1 MTRIGARAHR
11 PRNAAI
17 SLALAGAVVVS
28 LLTSLVAPLS
38 AVGAA
43 SPAPADPSA
52 AGALFGFADLHTHQF
67 ANLGFGGLMIWGKPF
82 SPDDSM
88 ANALPYS
95 DFLPAGVGQVVGVG
109 GVPVPPGP
117 LPAYRPGCPAGTGT
131 VTAPCPVVPVHGPG
145 GTLDVL
151 NAALGGAYPHP
162 VGGYPQFD
170 GWPAWNVYTTQ
181 QMYYEWLQRAW
192 QGGERVMTMLAVNN
206 ESLCGAVFR
215 LAAYGCDDTSAIA
228 RQVQA
233 AKDFEAFIDAKSGG
247 PGRGWYRIAYSG
259 AQARQIVQDG
269 KLAVVLGT
277 EVPSLFGCK
286 VHSPCTDESVKAG
299 VQSLYDMG
307 IRQVFPVHNAD
318 NGFGGSALYN
328 QIFDLNNKIIN
339 GDWFSVGSCPQNAD
353 GDTTNDLRFH
363 LTLRDQINDAAG
375 DMAKLAGSLGPFD
388 AALASAA
395 LAGAPLPP
403 RPPVGA
409 NCNQRQLQA
418 LGQTL
423 VSELMTHHML
433 IDVDHMSTG
442 TQAQALDMA
451 AAAKYP
457 GIVMSHTGLADL
469 GVDDGQYTADTNRH
483 EGNKDAAQLARINE
497 LGGLTGVI
505 LHQGGR
511 NAIQEYHR
519 ADGTVPVP
527 FTCGESSQA
536 WAQAYL
542 SAVDRMGGGAVA
554 LGSDFNGLAGM
565 PAPRSG
571 PSKCH
576 GDVPAGYDPGP
587 LVQYPFQAYGQ
598 PGVAMPKMTAGTRTF
613 DYNVDG
619 LSNAG
624 MLPDFIE
631 DLRKVG
637 MSDQDLAP
645 LFRSADAYVRMWE
658 KAEDTAPPIISCA
671 SPDAA
676 WHAADV
682 SLSCT
687 ASDAVAGL
695 DGASPASFSLR
706 TSVPAGTQTDNA
718 TTDSRVLCDRRGN
731 CATAGPFT
739 GIKVDEKGPVVTITS
754 PAPGSVL
761 DGSTLLNLHFAATD
775 GPGSGVASVS
785 ARLDGTEVTD
795 GQVVDPLMLAP
806 GPHALVVDAADA
818 VRNVATA
825 NNSFSVAATSAGL
838 ANALDRAFGNGLI
851 TDVAVYHG
859 LQDKLAAAED
869 AHERGQHPTEW
880 KNLAAFINQVT
891 AQRAKG
897 IDSATADRLIAY
909 ANDVVQRKG

>member
-1 MTRIGARAHR
+1 
-11 PRNAAI
+11 
-17 SLALAGAVVVS
+17 VVS
-28 LLTSLVAPLS
+28 LLTNLVVPPS

-43 SPAPADPSA
+43 VSSAPADPPGA

-82 SPDDSM
+82 SPDDNM
-88 ANALPYS
+88 ATALPYS
-95 DFLPAGVGQVVGVG
+95 DFFPAGAGQVIGVG

-131 VTAPCPVVPVHGPG
+131 ATAPCPVVPVHGPG

-151 NAALGGAYPHP
+151 NLALGGAYPHP

-215 LAAYGCDDTSAIA
+215 LAADGCDDTSAIA

-233 AKDFEAFIDAKSGG
+233 TKDLEAFIDAKSGG

-339 GDWFSVGSCPQNAD
+339 GDWFSVGSCSQNAD
-353 GDTTNDLRFH
+353 GDATNDLRFH

-375 DMAKLAGSLGPFD
+375 DVAKLAGSLGPFD

-395 LAGAPLPP
+395 LAAAGLPP
-403 RPPVGA
+403 RPPAGA
-409 NCNQRQLQA
+409 NCNPRQLQA

-423 VSELMTHHML
+423 VSELMTHHMM
-433 IDVDHMSTG
+433 IDVDHMSTS

-469 GVDDGQYTADTNRH
+469 GVDNGQYTADTNRH
-483 EGNKDAAQLARINE
+483 EGNKDTAQLARIRD

-511 NAIQEYHR
+511 DAIQQYHR

-527 FTCGESSQA
+527 FSCAESSQA

-542 SAVDRMGGGAVA
+542 SAVDRVGGGAVA

-598 PGVAMPKMTAGTRTF
+598 PGVTMPKMTAGTRTF

-619 LSNAG
+619 
-624 MLPDFIE
+624 
-631 DLRKVG
+631 
-637 MSDQDLAP
+637 
-645 LFRSADAYVRMWE
+645 
-658 KAEDTAPPIISCA
+658 
-671 SPDAA
+671 
-676 WHAADV
+676 
-682 SLSCT
+682 
-687 ASDAVAGL
+687 
-695 DGASPASFSLR
+695 FSVQPMPMFGCGKRLR
-706 TSVPAGTQTDNA
+706 TPHPRS
-718 TTDSRVLCDRRGN
+718 SRVYHPIPLGMPRTCLCR
-731 CATAGPFT
+731 
-739 GIKVDEKGPVVTITS
+739 
-754 PAPGSVL
+754 
-761 DGSTLLNLHFAATD
+761 
-775 GPGSGVASVS
+775 
-785 ARLDGTEVTD
+785 
-795 GQVVDPLMLAP
+795 
-806 GPHALVVDAADA
+806 
-818 VRNVATA
+818 
-825 NNSFSVAATSAGL
+825 
-838 ANALDRAFGNGLI
+838 
-851 TDVAVYHG
+851 
-859 LQDKLAAAED
+859 
-869 AHERGQHPTEW
+869 
-880 KNLAAFINQVT
+880 
-891 AQRAKG
+891 AQRAMLWPG
-897 IDSATADRLIAY
+897 STAVHPPASACARACRPVHRPTMPRPTAESFVTAGATVPPPGRTPASRLTRRALSLRSPPPLQDRSSTDRRY
-909 ANDVVQRKG
+909 